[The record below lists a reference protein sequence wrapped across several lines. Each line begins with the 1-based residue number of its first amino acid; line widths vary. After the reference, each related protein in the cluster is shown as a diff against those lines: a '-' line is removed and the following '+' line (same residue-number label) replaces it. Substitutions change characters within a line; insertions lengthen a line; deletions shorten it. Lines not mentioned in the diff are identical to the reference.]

1 MTIMFRAFRRH
12 WKEAVNG
19 ISRHWAMSISACLAI
34 TLTLALMSILLLVS
48 LNLSQITMDL
58 QEEVKVFVKID
69 NVVEDSAIPS
79 IQNQI
84 LSIEGVSEVEYSSKD
99 NELDKLEEEFGE
111 SGQMFEIYR
120 ENNPLSRAFIVS
132 VEQGYSI
139 ADISS
144 KVATIEG
151 VTEAN
156 FGGATTERY
165 IEGLSQ
171 VRNGGAIVIIALT
184 ALAIFLVANT
194 IKITIYAREE
204 ETAIMRFVGATN
216 GYIRG
221 PFLLEGIFLGILGAI
236 IPVILTIFGYDAFY
250 NMMGGKLITGILQ
263 LLPVF
268 PFVGYLSGGLVAMG
282 VIVGFI
288 GSLISVNRNLRW
300 KR

>member
-19 ISRHWAMSISACLAI
+19 IRRHWAMSISACFAI
-34 TLTLALMSILLLVS
+34 TLTLALMSVLLLII

-58 QEEVKVFVKID
+58 QDEVKVFVKID
-69 NVVEDSAIPS
+69 NAVAESDISQ
-79 IQNQI
+79 IQNRI
-84 LSIEGVSEVEYSSKD
+84 YAIDGVSEVEYSSKD
-99 NELDKLEEEFGE
+99 NELDKLEQEFGE
-111 SGQMFEIYR
+111 SGKMFEIYR

-132 VEQGYSI
+132 VNQGYSI

-144 KVATIEG
+144 KVALIDG

-165 IEGLSQ
+165 IEGLSKI
-171 VRNGGAIVIIALT
+171 RNGGAIVILALT
-184 ALAIFLVANT
+184 ALAIFLVSNT

-221 PFLLEGIFLGILGAI
+221 PFLLEGIFLGILGSI
-236 IPVILTIFGYDAFY
+236 IPIILTIFGYDAFY

-268 PFVGYLSGGLVAMG
+268 PFVGYLSGALVGMG
-282 VIVGFI
+282 IVVGFV

>member
-1 MTIMFRAFRRH
+1 MFRAFRRH

-19 ISRHWAMSISACLAI
+19 IRRHWAMSISACFAI
-34 TLTLALMSILLLVS
+34 TLTLALMSILLLVI

-151 VTEAN
+151 VTEAD